1 MTQRHPFRGR
11 RVSRLILMLAWLMVA
26 PAYADQH
33 TPSAPEVQPA
43 PEAGKQALEKIVEAR
58 GRARAKRYP
67 EALNQ
72 LDDAISLAERMEDK
86 LPLAL
91 ALHNVAEIRLLKG
104 EILDALKAYYRALG
118 VYTELG
124 NKAGAGIV
132 QGRIGTLSRL
142 IMKPRE
148 TAAPAAENVAS
159 VKTEDRLSPIDEAVE
174 RVRLRKQS
182 RGEDTVETAS
192 PGPVRVIRSEVRPVD
207 DPVGSA
213 YVETLRRKISG
224 NSRYP
229 DYARRKGQ
237 EGSVDLAFAVGK
249 DGDVTNVEL
258 LKSSGFVSLDVEALR
273 NVRES
278 APFGPVPN
286 GTAPA
291 SLTVRLTFSYELSAA
306 ADTAP

>member
-1 MTQRHPFRGR
+1 MTQRHPFRGH

-26 PAYADQH
+26 PAHADQH
-33 TPSAPEVQPA
+33 TPSALEVQPA

-58 GRARAKRYP
+58 GRARARRYP

-72 LDDAISLAERMEDK
+72 LDDAISLAEGMEDK

-91 ALHNVAEIRLLKG
+91 ALHNVGEIQLLKG

-142 IMKPRE
+142 LMKSRE
-148 TAAPAAENVAS
+148 PAAPAAENVAS
-159 VKTEDRLSPIDEAVE
+159 AKTEDRLSLIDEAVE

-182 RGEDTVETAS
+182 SSEETAS
-192 PGPVRVIRSEVRPVD
+192 PGPVRVTRSEVRPVD

-229 DYARRKGQ
+229 DYARQTGQ
-237 EGSVDLAFAVGK
+237 EGSVDLAFAVRK
-249 DGDVTNVEL
+249 DGDVANVEL

-291 SLTVRLTFSYELSAA
+291 SLTVRLTFSYELPAA
-306 ADTAP
+306 ADMAP

>member
-1 MTQRHPFRGR
+1 MTQRHPFGGR

-26 PAYADQH
+26 PAYANQH
-33 TPSAPEVQPA
+33 TPSVPEVQPS

-72 LDDAISLAERMEDK
+72 LDDAVSLAEGMEDK

-91 ALHNVAEIRLLKG
+91 ALHNIAEIQLLKG
-104 EILDALKAYYRALG
+104 EIPDALKAYYRALG

-142 IMKPRE
+142 LRKPRE
-148 TAAPAAENVAS
+148 PAAPA
-159 VKTEDRLSPIDEAVE
+159 KTGDRVSLIDEAVE
-174 RVRLRKQS
+174 RVRLRKRS
-182 RGEDTVETAS
+182 RGQETAETAP
-192 PGPVRVIRSEVRPVD
+192 PGPVRVTRLEVQPVD
-207 DPVGSA
+207 NPGESA

-229 DYARRKGQ
+229 DYARRTGQ
-237 EGSVDLAFAVGK
+237 EGSVDLAFAVWK
-249 DGDVTNVEL
+249 NGDVTNVEL
-258 LKSSGFVSLDVEALR
+258 LKSSGFIILDVEALR

-278 APFGPVPN
+278 APFGLVPN
-286 GTAPA
+286 GTAPG
-291 SLTVRLTFSYELSAA
+291 SLTVRLTFSYELPAA
-306 ADTAP
+306 AAGAP